1 MPADSKIKDYM
12 YYGINLMIVIDILL
26 IFYLFLCSPS
36 QGILSYIIAFD
47 VLTCIILLFDYSFKL
62 NRTSSKI
69 RFLNENWI
77 FIIASLPLELIFPVY
92 TISFRF
98 LLLMKLLRISV
109 VSGIINRYFGDL
121 ARFFE
126 NTRIDNIFLGVII
139 IVIIFTFAIY
149 ALDPG
154 LNLFDSLWYVVV
166 TLTTVGYGD
175 VTPNT
180 FSAKVISLMLLIIGI
195 FVFSTLT
202 GAISSFFTDK
212 ILDIDSD
219 VEENM
224 DVLNRKIDN
233 LDSEIKTVR
242 KELELS
248 RAENKKLQDKIDE
261 LLKK

>member
-1 MPADSKIKDYM
+1 
-12 YYGINLMIVIDILL
+12 
-26 IFYLFLCSPS
+26 
-36 QGILSYIIAFD
+36 
-47 VLTCIILLFDYSFKL
+47 
-62 NRTSSKI
+62 
-69 RFLNENWI
+69 
-77 FIIASLPLELIFPVY
+77 
-92 TISFRF
+92 
-98 LLLMKLLRISV
+98 MKLLRISV

-219 VEENM
+219 VEENL